1 MADVYSYPDSGALK
15 NKLGIRDK
23 DRLYD
28 AEIKLVAIR
37 LYQLQESPIHG
48 KFDFKHL
55 CLIHQH
61 IFQDIYSWAG
71 EVRKVNIA
79 KGNMFCLTQHI
90 QSYVQT
96 IFPAY
101 YTDCMRARDDF
112 EGFIHVFTSHYAD
125 LNALHPF
132 REGNGR
138 AQREFSCELCLACG
152 YRFDLTLMDHE
163 EMLSASIASFD
174 KGNNTKLESIFRKCI
189 KPLSSN
195 L

>member
-1 MADVYSYPDSGALK
+1 MDNVYCYPDSGVLK
-15 NKLGIRDK
+15 NKLNIHEKDK
-23 DRLYD
+23 LSE
-28 AEIKLVAIR
+28 AEIRLTAVR
-37 LYQLQESPIHG
+37 LYQLQESPIRG
-48 KFDFKHL
+48 YFDFRHL

-90 QSYVQT
+90 QSYAQT

-101 YTDCMRARDDF
+101 YTDCMRAKDDL

-138 AQREFSCELCLACG
+138 AQRELARELCLGCG
-152 YRFDLTLMDHE
+152 YVFDLTHTDHQ
-163 EMLSASIASFD
+163 EMLSASIMSFD
-174 KGNNTKLESIFRKCI
+174 EGDNTKLESIFRKCI